1 MFLTT
6 VDEFKD
12 YMRFLI
18 QTFQASTISG
28 ILWFDVLILEQAIEP
43 EPLYYD
49 AAEIESEVR
58 TPANTQSNLH
68 SSLVFPPNYLCQ
80 FLDKASEVY
89 CFSLYLPSYKNIIA
103 HHNFFL
109 TIATTLLSEKVNVIL
124 FDSTRN
130 TTQTSMMMIW
140 QKSFTICLLIM
151 MSHRTLYIVTLMAM
165 DMKLQNRASSYL
177 SPNLI
182 LNLQRIYAR

>member
-6 VDEFKD
+6 VDQFKD

-18 QTFQASTISG
+18 QTFQASTILG
-28 ILWFDVLILEQAIEP
+28 ILWLDVWVLEQLIEP

-58 TPANTQSNLH
+58 TPANTYNLNFILHWH
-68 SSLVFPPNYLCQ
+68 SLQ
-80 FLDKASEVY
+80 
-89 CFSLYLPSYKNIIA
+89 NISVNFWIKPQKFIISPFISQHIA

-177 SPNLI
+177 SPSLI
-182 LNLQRIYAR
+182 LNLHGTYAR